1 MTSAKRLI
9 RAVLPRAAR
18 NWLRSPR
25 RSLAWAWDELRYGRR
40 KAHLVQMRPDWR
52 LLCHPAAYRFGYQF
66 QVKDPVQM
74 AELDGFISAC
84 RSGMVLFDIGAHFGL
99 FSLAALHYGGPLSR
113 AIAVDPSPM
122 ATRMIRIQARLNSHL
137 TAGRLR
143 IVQACVSDHPGYEPM
158 VAIGVL
164 AGGYFSAPNRHHH
177 STEVTRVAAITLD
190 ALVEQFSV
198 QPTHV
203 KIDVEGFEAAVL
215 RGGHRLLS
223 QPRSPNLFIELHNQ
237 MIRERGGDPEETLEL
252 LRLYGY
258 RAYAVEG
265 TPLDQGSILC
275 RPLVRITA
283 VRSAV

>member
-1 MTSAKRLI
+1 
-9 RAVLPRAAR
+9 
-18 NWLRSPR
+18 
-25 RSLAWAWDELRYGRR
+25 
-40 KAHLVQMRPDWR
+40 MRPDWR

-66 QVKDPVQM
+66 QVKDPVQL

-99 FSLAALHYGGPLSR
+99 FSLAALHYGGALSR

-122 ATRMIRIQARLNSHL
+122 ATRMMRIQSRLNSDL

-143 IVQACVSDHPGYEPM
+143 VVQACVCDHAGYEPM
-158 VAIGVL
+158 VAIGIL
-164 AGGYFSAPNRHHH
+164 AGGYFSAPNRDHP
-177 STEVTRVAAITLD
+177 STEVTHAAAITLD

-223 QPRSPNLFIELHNQ
+223 QRRSPILFIELHNQ
-237 MIRERGGDPEETLEL
+237 MIREREGNPEESLQL
-252 LRLYGY
+252 LRHHGY
-258 RAYAVEG
+258 STYAVGG
-265 TPLDQGSILC
+265 TQLDQGSILS
-275 RPLVRITA
+275 RPLVRISA